1 MKQIAL
7 ACVGVDNSIK
17 PPRYSNVF
25 SEDKTMGIKLY
36 RQKWPVIIALV
47 VSDALLLLLVF
58 RHPFAAAA
66 SAPLHGA
73 FAPRNCVSAATC
85 APPPDAF
92 LKINQF
98 YVLFTYPVVPHRDPS
113 GTFIVG
119 LDALA
124 KIMEAHTRI
133 NAASKTETLFL
144 LSHSITFVDGAST
157 ATVDGKLVDL
167 PVSALWDTPSGK
179 MIVPLSPI
187 LAAFH
192 IPSHWDAAHKIL
204 TLQDK
209 TFLTTLTNDPDTLNL
224 VWRTQ
229 APSPSDYNR
238 NDLVPTSMKW
248 FPVRSSSSNFDL
260 TVQNVSGKT
269 IPRGRNHVNF
279 VYGIFGS
286 GGYPITQYASSI
298 EGAAGPFGLG
308 APILLPPLPAGAS
321 RTVTQGPVES
331 LVGSRYTLC
340 VLAWLV
346 VTGK

>member
-1 MKQIAL
+1 MYA
-7 ACVGVDNSIK
+7 
-17 PPRYSNVF
+17 
-25 SEDKTMGIKLY
+25 
-36 RQKWPVIIALV
+36 KWLFATTSAFCLV
-47 VSDALLLLLVF
+47 LLLLLAF

-73 FAPRNCVSAATC
+73 FAPRDCVSATTC
-85 APPPDAF
+85 SPPPDAF

-98 YVLFTYPVVPHRDPS
+98 YVLFTYPIVPHRDPS

-124 KIMEAHTRI
+124 KIMEAHTRTD
-133 NAASKTETLFL
+133 AANKTETLFL
-144 LSHSITFVDGAST
+144 PSHSITFVDGAST
-157 ATVDGKLVDL
+157 ATVDGKPVAL
-167 PVSALWDTPSGK
+167 PVTALWDTPSGK

-192 IPSHWDAAHKIL
+192 IPSHWDATHKIL

-209 TFLTTLTNDPDTLNL
+209 AFLTTLTNDPDTLNL
-224 VWRTQ
+224 VWRSQ
-229 APSPSDYNR
+229 GMELSDLKR
-238 NDLVPTSMKW
+238 NDIMPTSMKW

-269 IPRGRNHVNF
+269 IPRGRQHINLI
-279 VYGIFGS
+279 YGIYGN
-286 GGYPITQYASSI
+286 GGYPITQYAAKV

-308 APILLPPLPAGAS
+308 TPILLPPLPAGAS